1 MNKDDITF
9 AVVGIILGL
18 FLGFFAGN
26 WSQSSAPTAS
36 TNTPTASTPATGG
49 SGNLPANH
57 PTVDPDKPVQAR
69 PLTPDQIE
77 ASKNSPDADAAHAGA
92 ADGIAALPSIDPL
105 PASSKEE
112 RAEQKYK
119 NIQVLKGIPAASL
132 MKVMFAFK
140 ESLGVDCTFC
150 HIQDQFEKDD
160 KQNKKTARAMI
171 NMMRD
176 TNERVTKAIGEE
188 GRVTCFTCH
197 RGQQKPA
204 S

>member
-9 AVVGIILGL
+9 ALVGIILGL
-18 FLGFFAGN
+18 FLGFFVGN
-26 WSQSSAPTAS
+26 WSSSGTPPAGASNPPAQTTAS
-36 TNTPTASTPATGG
+36 GG

-69 PLTPDQIE
+69 PLTPEQME
-77 ASKNSPDADAAHAGA
+77 SSKNSPDADAAHNAAAG
-92 ADGIAALPSIDPL
+92 GIAELPSLDPV
-105 PASSKEE
+105 PASNKEE

-119 NIQVLKGIPAASL
+119 NIQVLKGIPAESL

-140 ESLGVDCTFC
+140 QSLGVDCSYC
-150 HIQDQFEKDD
+150 HIPDQFDKDAKAT
-160 KQNKKTARAMI
+160 KQTARQMI
-171 NMMRD
+171 MMMRD
-176 TNERVTKAIGEE
+176 TNQRVSKAVGDA